1 MTPYLDMARY
11 AIDTLEALRDKT
23 KGNLTDEEKRLLD
36 HSLYQLH
43 LNFVDESNAEKK
55 AAEQTP
61 SETAGDEKP
70 DSGDKKQADD
80 QPEGQAEKPA
90 AE

>member
-1 MTPYLDMARY
+1 M
-11 AIDTLEALRDKT
+11 
-23 KGNLTDEEKRLLD
+23 
-36 HSLYQLH
+36 
-43 LNFVDESNAEKK
+43 NFVDEGKAEKK

-70 DSGDKKQADD
+70 DSDDKKQADD